1 MKDNKVYLIHINE
14 CLEKIE
20 LYLVNGRSDFFE
32 KQIVQDAV
40 LRNLE
45 IMGESIKQLPQEWK
59 DSEPQIEWV
68 RIGDFRNVLA
78 HDYLGVDLETVW
90 SIIENY
96 LPDLRQAINRM
107 TGRF

>member
-1 MKDNKVYLIHINE
+1 M
-14 CLEKIE
+14 
-20 LYLVNGRSDFFE
+20 
-32 KQIVQDAV
+32 

-78 HDYLGVDLETVW
+78 HDYLGADFETVW
-90 SIIENY
+90 SIVENY
-96 LPDLRQAINRM
+96 LPELRQAINRM
-107 TGRF
+107 LNVF